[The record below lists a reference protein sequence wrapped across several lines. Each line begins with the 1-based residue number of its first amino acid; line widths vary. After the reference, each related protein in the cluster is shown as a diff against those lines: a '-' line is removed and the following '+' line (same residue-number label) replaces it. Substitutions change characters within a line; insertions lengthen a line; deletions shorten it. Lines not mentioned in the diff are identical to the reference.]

1 MATSKIDL
9 ISAALVLIGDKPVNS
24 LTGNDRRQQV
34 ANALYDSVKEAELS
48 KHRWGFARKKAQLSL
63 TTETPVDDEWQSI
76 YQLPTD
82 LITLIKLKPNV
93 NYQVLG
99 DKVYT
104 NLSQALYCDYIYN
117 TSESEFPAYF
127 TKLMQYALAVE
138 FSTSIRDSSA
148 AQANMASLYN
158 DTARMA
164 RYTDSQ
170 QHPQTPIQHRPFINV
185 RF

>member
-1 MATSKIDL
+1 MASKIDV
-9 ISAALVLIGDKPVNS
+9 ISAALVLIGDVPVNS

-34 ANALYDSVKEAELS
+34 ANALYDSTVQMELS

-63 TTETPVDDEWQSI
+63 TTQAPVDNEWRSV

-82 LITLIKLKPNV
+82 LLHLIKIYPNG
-93 NYQVLG
+93 NYQILG

-104 NLSQALYCDYIYN
+104 NFSQALYCDYIYDAP
-117 TSESEFPAYF
+117 EDEWPAYF
-127 TKLMQYALAVE
+127 TKMMQYALAVE
-138 FSTSIRDSSA
+138 FATSIRDSSA
-148 AQANMASLYN
+148 IQGNMSALYENAS
-158 DTARMA
+158 RMA